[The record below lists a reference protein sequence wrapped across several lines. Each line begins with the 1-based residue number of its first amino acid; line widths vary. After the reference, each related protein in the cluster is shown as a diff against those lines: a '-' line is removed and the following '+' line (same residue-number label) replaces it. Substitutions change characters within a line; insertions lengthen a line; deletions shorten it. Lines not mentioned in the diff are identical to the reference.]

1 MLMMAKIAAGNA
13 GWRCQFR
20 CRGSRH
26 RPGVAEFYRWA
37 TLRFEHYIR

>member
-1 MLMMAKIAAGNA
+1 MALSVPL
-13 GWRCQFR
+13 
-20 CRGSRH
+20 RGSRH